1 VKKKLKTK
9 YIMTQFEKN
18 FDFVASIFGKDTAEK
33 IFILYIKSAAIFK
46 YIGYLLTLPVK
57 FIKLF
62 WKNLKEKGV
71 V

>member
-1 VKKKLKTK
+1 
-9 YIMTQFEKN
+9 MTQFEKN
-18 FDFVASIFGKDTAEK
+18 FDFVASIFGKDIAEK
-33 IFILYIKSAAIFK
+33 FFIIYIKSAAIFK

-57 FIKLF
+57 FVKLF

>member
-1 VKKKLKTK
+1 
-9 YIMTQFEKN
+9 MTQFEKN

-62 WKNLKEKGV
+62 
-71 V
+71 